1 MSAVGRAETRRVE
14 PPDSN
19 GIAASLSR
27 RVGPNAGAVQI
38 AEAMTVI
45 LQQIDAA
52 LAPVVGARGVAA
64 LYKRSVHVACS
75 NLRWLYVAQDEPAAL
90 VRVLAQRSDVEAE
103 AGANV
108 FLRAF
113 DDLLTS
119 LIGSSLTER
128 LLRSVQ
134 VSALNDAAT
143 RVTS

>member
-1 MSAVGRAETRRVE
+1 
-14 PPDSN
+14 
-19 GIAASLSR
+19 
-27 RVGPNAGAVQI
+27 
-38 AEAMTVI
+38 
-45 LQQIDAA
+45 
-52 LAPVVGARGVAA
+52 
-64 LYKRSVHVACS
+64 VACS